1 MVNNPLYFALIS
13 SSVVRISS
21 RSQYVGDEAAAWFS
35 TLLDKPGCKLY
46 QLNEPR
52 DSMQDT
58 KWGDLAQPG
67 DKVLIHVVVQSQL
80 NCLLF
85 L

>member
-1 MVNNPLYFALIS
+1 MLLS
-13 SSVVRISS
+13 HSVVRISS
-21 RSQYVGDEAAAWFS
+21 RSQYAGDEAAAWFS

-52 DSMQDT
+52 DCTQDT

-67 DKVLIHVVVQSQL
+67 DKVLIHGHFTIANL
-80 NCLLF
+80 I
-85 L
+85 